1 MAMVRPEDLEYVNL
15 ENRADVQQAA
25 TELSQKFSKHL
36 QNCREV
42 LSDLKVKHVDIRNAA
57 HNISALLADIKE
69 AERLLQKDTFKHHL
83 ESEKKLELA
92 QSDVTK
98 LRMQAEPERE
108 NIIKNE
114 EALKNLG
121 RNLAEL
127 RVQFGV

>member
-1 MAMVRPEDLEYVNL
+1 MVKPEDLEYVSL
-15 ENRADVQQAA
+15 GNRASVQQAA
-25 TELSQKFSKHL
+25 AELSQEFSKHL

-42 LSDLKVKHVDIRNAA
+42 LADLKIKHADIREAA
-57 HNISALLADIKE
+57 HNISAILADIKE
-69 AERLLQKDTFKHHL
+69 AERLMQKDTFKHQL
-83 ESEKKLELA
+83 EHEKKLELA
-92 QSDVTK
+92 QSDVHQ

>member
-1 MAMVRPEDLEYVNL
+1 MGSLHPTTRLRTHVNFGWKSYLNIIFQLSMAMVRPEDLEYVNL

-69 AERLLQKDTFKHHL
+69 AERLLQ
-83 ESEKKLELA
+83 
-92 QSDVTK
+92 
-98 LRMQAEPERE
+98 
-108 NIIKNE
+108 
-114 EALKNLG
+114 
-121 RNLAEL
+121 
-127 RVQFGV
+127 